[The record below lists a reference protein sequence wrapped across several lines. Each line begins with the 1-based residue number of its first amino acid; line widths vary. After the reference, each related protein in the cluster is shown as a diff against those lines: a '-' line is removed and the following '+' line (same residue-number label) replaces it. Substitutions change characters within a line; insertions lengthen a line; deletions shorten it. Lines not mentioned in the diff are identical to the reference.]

1 MTVINTNVASLVAA
15 NSLAKN
21 GRDMGQAMQRLSTGK
36 RINSAQDDAA
46 GLAIS
51 AKLTS
56 QILGLGQAIRNA
68 NNAISM
74 IQTADGATKEIAN
87 MLQRMRVISVQYA
100 NGTVTSADQANINL
114 EFKELATE
122 IERIA
127 NNTQWNSMNI
137 LDGSIN
143 TDGDVSFQIG
153 ANANQTISVNFADFN
168 LAAGA
173 LTYSDGVR
181 AGGVYGA
188 NLSGMVATSASIT
201 AGTNGI
207 LATLD
212 TAIAGVNTQ
221 RASFGASMNRLDYA
235 TDNLTNVQQNTMS
248 SRSRIMDTDYAAESA
263 EIARTSIIQRAASAM
278 LAQANVTPALVVSL
292 LG

>member
-56 QILGLGQAIRNA
+56 QVLGLGQAIRNA

-173 LTYSDGVR
+173 HL
-181 AGGVYGA
+181 
-188 NLSGMVATSASIT
+188 
-201 AGTNGI
+201 
-207 LATLD
+207 
-212 TAIAGVNTQ
+212 Q
-221 RASFGASMNRLDYA
+221 
-235 TDNLTNVQQNTMS
+235 
-248 SRSRIMDTDYAAESA
+248 
-263 EIARTSIIQRAASAM
+263 
-278 LAQANVTPALVVSL
+278 
-292 LG
+292 